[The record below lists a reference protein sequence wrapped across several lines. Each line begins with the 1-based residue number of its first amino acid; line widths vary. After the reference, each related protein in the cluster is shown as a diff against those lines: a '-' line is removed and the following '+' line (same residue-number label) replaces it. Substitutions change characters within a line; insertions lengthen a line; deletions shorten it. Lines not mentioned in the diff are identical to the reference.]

1 MQKLKKMLF
10 ILLLLISIT
19 VFSNT
24 NDQQRQYRI
33 GYTTEYANGQFN
45 SSHFIDNS
53 SSYRSPRRSPERPD
67 PNNPDSIKDDWRMNN
82 DHSTLER
89 IWGWITDPNYTSYD
103 ANWPSYINEDYYIE
117 FMSKYGDTPYG
128 STFDSWWREKHPGQT
143 PPWEAPVGDM
153 PWILGG
159 MFIIAY
165 IIRYK
170 CKE

>member
-53 SSYRSPRRSPERPD
+53 SNSDKSKNLRRSPEHPD
-67 PNNPDSIKDDWRMNN
+67 PDHDWRDWWRMNMWDLLGGDSDWPSYVDEDWWDWFFENYGDEYGDYVKEYYNTYPDTPNNPYK
-82 DHSTLER
+82 
-89 IWGWITDPNYTSYD
+89 
-103 ANWPSYINEDYYIE
+103 
-117 FMSKYGDTPYG
+117 TPI
-128 STFDSWWREKHPGQT
+128 
-143 PPWEAPVGDM
+143 GDM